1 MSDWSNTYPAT
12 AAPTP
17 QQISQYIGT
26 PLWPQLQQFIKDT
39 YGLSPQLFF
48 SRCGMAPGWNVKYK
62 KGSRSVCNLYPERG
76 FFTCLVAISDR
87 DEPEARAVLAG
98 ADPYLQEL
106 FSSTQ
111 SFRGSRWLMV
121 AVTTPAILS
130 GLQQLLLVRTK
141 PPKRK

>member
-1 MSDWSNTYPAT
+1 
-12 AAPTP
+12 
-17 QQISQYIGT
+17 
-26 PLWPQLQQFIKDT
+26 
-39 YGLSPQLFF
+39 
-48 SRCGMAPGWNVKYK
+48 MAPGWNVKYK
-62 KGSRSVCNLYPERG
+62 KGSRSVCTLYPERG

-121 AVTTPAILS
+121 AVTTPSILS